1 MQLLFYYQLNV
12 YQRFFNRPS
21 ELLQIKF
28 PDIIDAMRFPFLE
41 DATSYMV
48 SADAMHGGI
57 GSVAAVAQNKAD
69 DLFAGV

>member
-1 MQLLFYYQLNV
+1 
-12 YQRFFNRPS
+12 
-21 ELLQIKF
+21 
-28 PDIIDAMRFPFLE
+28 MRFPFLE